1 VTPDSRRAVSA
12 SVDRT
17 LWLWD
22 LEGGREIAIFT
33 PDSAMNSCTSA
44 RDGRT
49 IIVGDASG
57 QLHFLRLV
65 EPDEPELAIG
75 DTKIQLLHR

>member
-1 VTPDSRRAVSA
+1 MAA
-12 SVDRT
+12 
-17 LWLWD
+17 L
-22 LEGGREIAIFT
+22 F
-33 PDSAMNSCTSA
+33 A

-49 IIVGDASG
+49 IVVGDASG
-57 QLHFLRLV
+57 QLHLLRLV